1 MKLQT
6 CWLAAFLAA
15 VPAVLAQN
23 APHLAYVLP
32 AGGRQGSAFQ
42 VKTGGQ
48 FLPNVSAVYVSGSGV
63 EATVVD
69 YAKPM
74 NAMQAT
80 ELRDRMQALQKQPMT
95 DAVRKEMVDTRVKLL
110 TFNSTRLTSPVLAE
124 TVTLQVVI
132 APGAA
137 PGKRELRVATPQGL
151 SNPLVFCVGQLPE
164 FTEKESISVVQPN
177 ANQPAQAQ
185 ITQPPTDM
193 PITLP
198 ATVNGRIKP
207 GLPRPQA
214 RSGEPFTPGEAD
226 RYQFQAHQGQDLVIA
241 ASARELI
248 PYLADAVPGWFQ
260 AVLTLYDANGNEL
273 AYDDDYRFHPD
284 PVLHFAVPRD
294 GEYTIEIR
302 DALYRGRED
311 FVYRIAIGE
320 LPFVT
325 SAFPLGGRAGS
336 KTTVHLGGWNL
347 PVNKMTMDAKRK
359 APGVYPL
366 ANPAVFMV
374 DTLPEGFEKEPNN
387 FPAAAQRVKLPIIM
401 NGRIDQ
407 PGDWDVFR
415 FQGRAGEA
423 IVAEVY
429 ARRLDSPLDSV
440 LKLTDA
446 KGRQLAFNDD
456 CDDPGAGLETHH
468 ADSRILTTLPANG
481 TYYLYLGDIQQKGGP
496 EYTYRLRI
504 GAPRPDFDLR
514 VTPSS
519 INVSGGL
526 TVPITVHALRKD
538 GFSGDIAL
546 ALKGAPKGFTLIGGL
561 LPAGRD
567 EVRLTLTVPPQPQPE
582 PLSLS
587 LEGRATIQGRE
598 VSRLAVPAEDM
609 MQAFA
614 YRHLVPASDL
624 KVAVR
629 RGAMLRVPI
638 KVIGEQPLEIPA
650 GGTARFQVRV
660 PTLPSSLL
668 TKVQYEL
675 SEPPEGIEL
684 RNASPD
690 RDGTEI
696 VLQCDAAKAK
706 PGLKGNLIV
715 NISAERVAQAANG
728 RPQAN
733 RQRVSLGTLP
743 AVPFEI
749 IARQTR

>member
-1 MKLQT
+1 MTLPT
-6 CWLAAFLAA
+6 RWLVALLAAA
-15 VPAVLAQN
+15 PAVLAQN
-23 APHLAYVLP
+23 VPHLAYVLP
-32 AGGRQGSAFQ
+32 AGGRQGATFQ
-42 VKTGGQ
+42 VTTGGQ
-48 FLPNVSAVYVSGSGV
+48 FLPNVSAAYVSGSGV
-63 EATVVD
+63 QVTVVD
-69 YAKPM
+69 YARPM

-80 ELRDRMQALQKQPMT
+80 ELRDRVQALQKETMT
-95 DAVRKEMVDTRVKLL
+95 AAIRQEIVDTRVKLL
-110 TFNSTRLTSPVLAE
+110 LFNARRLTSPVLAE
-124 TVTLQVVI
+124 TVTLQVAI
-132 APGAA
+132 APRAA

-164 FTEKESISVVQPN
+164 FTETESITVVQPN
-177 ANQPAQAQ
+177 PNQPAQVQ

-207 GLPRPQA
+207 GLPRPATQT
-214 RSGEPFTPGEAD
+214 RFTPGEAD
-226 RYQFQAHQGQDLVIA
+226 RYRFQAHKGHELVIA

-260 AVLTLYDANGNEL
+260 AVLTLYDADGNEL

-284 PVLHFAVPRD
+284 PVIHFALPKD
-294 GEYTIEIR
+294 GEYSIEIR
-302 DALYRGRED
+302 DAIYRGRED

-336 KTTVHLGGWNL
+336 KTTVHLTGWNL
-347 PVNKMTMDAKRK
+347 PATKMTMNAKGK
-359 APGVYPL
+359 VPGVYPL

-374 DTLPEGFEKEPNN
+374 DTLPEAFEKEPNN
-387 FPAAAQRVKLPIIM
+387 SPAAAQRVKLPIIM

-415 FQGRAGEA
+415 FQGRAGQA

-446 KGRQLAFNDD
+446 KGKQLAFNDD
-456 CDDPGAGLETHH
+456 YDDPGAGLETHH
-468 ADSRILTTLPANG
+468 ADSRILTTLPATG
-481 TYYLYLGDIQQKGGP
+481 TYFLYLGDAQQKGGP
-496 EYTYRLRI
+496 EYAYRLRI

-546 ALKGAPKGFTLIGGL
+546 ALKGAPIGFTLIGGL

-567 EVRLTLTVPPQPQPE
+567 DVRLTLTVPPQPQPE
-582 PLSLS
+582 PLSLT
-587 LEGRATIQGRE
+587 LEGRATIQGHQ
-598 VSRLAVPAEDM
+598 VARLAVPADDM

-614 YRHLVPASDL
+614 YWHLVPASDL

-629 RGAMLRVPI
+629 RGAMLRTPI
-638 KVIGEQPLEIPA
+638 KVSSPEPLEIPA
-650 GGTARFQVRV
+650 GGTARFQVQV
-660 PTLPSSLL
+660 PTIL
-668 TKVQYEL
+668 TKVQFDL
-675 SEPPEGIEL
+675 SDPPEGIAL
-684 RNASPD
+684 RDASPV
-690 RDGTEI
+690 RDGTEL
-696 VLQCDAAKAK
+696 VLKCDAAKAK

-715 NISAERVAQAANG
+715 NISAERAAQPANAKQ
-728 RPQAN
+728 PAN

-749 IARQTR
+749 VAR